1 MGKTMKP
8 ITAKDHD
15 LPKLR
20 RANKIVSLRP
30 RLDIRTDDY
39 EALLR
44 QMKRMNLS
52 MSGGIKMQIL
62 RSLGNDENNT
72 RPLLGRVPI
81 FRCSDRQSIM
91 VLFRAD
97 TMR

>member
-52 MSGGIKMQIL
+52 MSGWIKMQIL
-62 RSLGNDENNT
+62 RSLGND
-72 RPLLGRVPI
+72 
-81 FRCSDRQSIM
+81 
-91 VLFRAD
+91 
-97 TMR
+97 

>member
-1 MGKTMKP
+1 MKP

-20 RANKIVSLRP
+20 RANELVKLRP
-30 RLDIRTDDY
+30 KFSIRTDDH

-52 MSGGIKMQIL
+52 MSGWIKMQVL
-62 RSLGNDENNT
+62 RALGND
-72 RPLLGRVPI
+72 
-81 FRCSDRQSIM
+81 
-91 VLFRAD
+91 
-97 TMR
+97 

>member
-1 MGKTMKP
+1 MKP

-20 RANKIVSLRP
+20 RANEPVSLRL
-30 RLDIRTDDY
+30 RLNIRTDDY

-52 MSGGIKMQIL
+52 MSEWIKMQVL
-62 RSLGNDENNT
+62 RSLGNE
-72 RPLLGRVPI
+72 
-81 FRCSDRQSIM
+81 
-91 VLFRAD
+91 
-97 TMR
+97 